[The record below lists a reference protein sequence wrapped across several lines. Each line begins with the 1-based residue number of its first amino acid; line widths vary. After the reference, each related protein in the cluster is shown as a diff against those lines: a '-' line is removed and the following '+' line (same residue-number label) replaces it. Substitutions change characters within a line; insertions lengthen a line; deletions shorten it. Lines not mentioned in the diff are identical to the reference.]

1 MMSQLSLPAEE
12 RWMTS
17 AEHFDQS
24 LAALCSARSSLTTLS
39 LSGNQTA
46 STRAADLGDA
56 LKKNTS
62 LTKLVLE
69 SCHITSLDVALLWE
83 GLGASRSLCD
93 LHLRDNPLGD
103 EGSRRLSSVLTLT
116 RSLARLDIN
125 GCQLTS
131 AACRPLCHGMAVCGS
146 LTELDLGENALGD
159 AGARMLINAVSEA
172 TGLRRLLLEN
182 CAIGADGAAAFGH
195 ALSAPLSPRLVE
207 LHLARN
213 SCIGDQCVLK
223 PGRGLAQTRLERCAC
238 GACALVAAMLDSANP
253 CTLALLDLSHC
264 GLAHATTA
272 SIREA
277 LARWARVMKTQRKT
291 ASKHIRLAEWGGMLA
306 EKSLDRNAWR
316 ACVPAR
322 TWSVQEDWGGQ
333 QRRAEG
339 EGEAERQRRVQAAPP
354 SAGATPSR
362 SSRSRPRLKTLVT
375 KHQLGNSTAPPPSS
389 TTPNVTTH
397 GAGPDGAGGLELFS
411 ALSLSLAL
419 SDSQRQHYA
428 YLQGRLQE
436 DSEALED
443 ILRAQEQQMLNGNNN
458 TDSAAN
464 TNHAPGT
471 DKTRSPADAHALLIA
486 ELKARE
492 DILRQQLAGS
502 RRAHPSARPRP
513 RGEDV
518 AAPAGGAASHQE
530 ARQEGGRQPQAEQ
543 QTPGAAREAGE
554 SQAEAERAQAAR
566 NLIQQLEWAQQER
579 RLRERIVMVH
589 AELRRVASL
598 QLS

>member
-1 MMSQLSLPAEE
+1 
-12 RWMTS
+12 MTT

-24 LAALCSARSSLTTLS
+24 LAALCSARSSLTTLN
-39 LSGNQTA
+39 LSGIQTA

-56 LKKNTS
+56 LKRNTS

-69 SCHITSLDVALLWE
+69 SCHITSHDVALLWD
-83 GLGASRSLCD
+83 GLSTSCSLCD

-116 RSLARLDIN
+116 RSLARLDVN

-159 AGARMLINAVSEA
+159 AGARMLSKAVSEA

-182 CAIGADGAAAFGH
+182 CAIGADGAAAFGQ

-213 SCIGDQCVLK
+213 SCIGGQCVLQ
-223 PGRGLAQTRLERCAC
+223 PGLTRTRMERCAC
-238 GACALVAAMLDSANP
+238 GACGLVAAMLDSANP
-253 CTLALLDLSHC
+253 CALALLDLSHC

-272 SIREA
+272 SIREQ
-277 LARWARVMKTQRKT
+277 LARWARVMKTRRKT
-291 ASKHIRLAEWGGMLA
+291 ASKDIRMAEWGGMLA

-322 TWSVQEDWGGQ
+322 TWSVQEDAGGQ
-333 QRRAEG
+333 QRRTEAED
-339 EGEAERQRRVQAAPP
+339 EAERQRRVKAAPP
-354 SAGATPSR
+354 TAGAVPSR
-362 SSRSRPRLKTLVT
+362 GPPRLKTLVT
-375 KHQLGNSTAPPPSS
+375 KHQLGKSAAPPPSS
-389 TTPNVTTH
+389 TTPNVNTH
-397 GAGPDGAGGLELFS
+397 GAPDGAGDLELFS

-419 SDSQRQHYA
+419 SDSQRQHYV

-436 DSEALED
+436 DSESLED
-443 ILRAQEQQMLNGNNN
+443 MLLAQEQEALDWNNS
-458 TDSAAN
+458 DGAAS
-464 TNHAPGT
+464 TNHAPGR
-471 DKTRSPADAHALLIA
+471 DKTRSSADAHARCIA

-492 DILRQQLAGS
+492 GILRQQLAGAY
-502 RRAHPSARPRP
+502 RAHPSARPRQ

-518 AAPAGGAASHQE
+518 AAPAGSAASHQE
-530 ARQEGGRQPQAEQ
+530 ARQEGGGRPPHTHTQAEQ
-543 QTPGAAREAGE
+543 QTPSAAREAE
-554 SQAEAERAQAAR
+554 ERQAEAERAQSS
-566 NLIQQLEWAQQER
+566 LMQQLERAQQER
-579 RLRERIVMVH
+579 RLRERLVMVH
-589 AELRRVASL
+589 AELRRVACL